1 MIIPVIVQTT
11 PTDPA
16 ALARRPDT
24 AGPLAVATPTTRKLA
39 DASISVNTR
48 RAYLGALRRLDA
60 WRGAA
65 PVDDASL
72 AVYLGELFEAGRA
85 PATAALAVAAVR
97 FRAKLA
103 GQPDPAGEATAR
115 VLGGY
120 RRTAADRGRGQAA
133 PLRADGLAAI
143 LATAARPRTDGR
155 GVESPTTAHRRGR
168 LDAVIASL
176 LFMGGLRRSEVSA
189 LEWRDVS
196 DARDGDGVLL
206 TVRTSKTNQE
216 GDAADVRYLKN
227 GAAKAIR
234 TLRAADAAPTDRVI
248 GLSPLQIQRRFTA
261 AARAAGIEARVTAH
275 SGRVGLASELTARGA
290 STTEVMLAGNWK
302 TARMV
307 AHYSAG
313 ATAERGAVAKYL

>member
-1 MIIPVIVQTT
+1 MLQTT

-24 AGPLAVATPTTRKLA
+24 AGPLAVATPTTRRLA
-39 DASISVNTR
+39 DASISLNTR

-72 AVYLGELFEAGRA
+72 AVLPRRALRGGPRARHRRHGRRRRPVSGQA
-85 PATAALAVAAVR
+85 RRPAR
-97 FRAKLA
+97 PRR
-103 GQPDPAGEATAR
+103 GSDRPR

-133 PLRADGLAAI
+133 PLSADGLAAI
-143 LATAARPRTDGR
+143 LATAERPRTDGR
-155 GVESPTTAHRRGR
+155 GVESTTTAQRRGR
-168 LDAVIASL
+168 TDAVIAGL

-196 DARDGDGVLL
+196 DARDGDGVLI

-261 AARAAGIEARVTAH
+261 AARAAGIEARLTAH

>member
-1 MIIPVIVQTT
+1 MVHTT
-11 PTDPA
+11 PTAPT
-16 ALARRPDT
+16 ALARRPDP

-39 DASISVNTR
+39 DASISLNTR
-48 RAYLGALRRLDA
+48 RAYAGALRRLDA

-103 GQPDPAGEATAR
+103 GQPAPAGEATAR

-133 PLRADGLAAI
+133 PLSADGLAAI
-143 LATAARPRTDGR
+143 LATAERPRTDGR
-155 GVESPTTAHRRGR
+155 GVESHTTAQRRGR
-168 LDAVIASL
+168 TDAVIAGL

-196 DARDGDGVLL
+196 DASDGVLI

-216 GDAADVRYLKN
+216 GDTADVRYLKN

-234 TLRAADAAPTDRVI
+234 TVRADRPDAAPTDRVV
-248 GLSPLQIQRRFTA
+248 GLGSLQIQRRFTA
-261 AARAAGIEARVTAH
+261 AAHAAGIEARLTAH

-313 ATAERGAVAKYL
+313 ATAERGAVRKYL